1 MGIKPMVILGL
12 SCLISCSDDDEPGT
26 SSDNDTP
33 QPISEVNVP
42 KRNPYL
48 AAEHY
53 SITHFNSA
61 QTDAFPYSVKEGTFK
76 VDIDKCPMTW
86 SGPVNLMTLSSTN
99 SDYMWGMASDRVSYI
114 YIGNGSFEKVAEAA
128 YPTVST
134 KSQEDLEKLIA
145 KYNSVNELGE
155 VAKDILGPI
164 PQIAMASG
172 NYVLCD
178 KDNYAYTN
186 SLSRIIRYKLTDPND
201 PSKGITLDKE
211 IDMKNYFSNINTLVG
226 LSMTYDGYLV
236 ATFASG
242 IAIVDRTL
250 SNVVAQYALPADQTL
265 SNSISIDENNNL
277 TSYPEELTIDLPVY
291 IISKPKEQLAVG
303 DVIAL
308 ERSYAKVTKISGGK
322 ITAISYTGSGKTIH
336 TIKDFLFNQ
345 TMVRVVVSLAGNV
358 GGQINPMLLLALSNK
373 DDKDALLPLLMMN
386 QNGGA
391 LGMNPMMLMMLTDKG
406 EGTSMKDMLLLS
418 AMSGGNMFGGMFGQV
433 PQPAKVKE
441 APAVEPQPEIED

>member
-1 MGIKPMVILGL
+1 MRQLIKLLYCIGL
-12 SCLISCSDDDEPGT
+12 VFVFLACDSKEENKD
-26 SSDNDTP
+26 SSNTES
-33 QPISEVNVP
+33 IKTFRIGMN
-42 KRNPYL
+42 
-48 AAEHY
+48 AEY
-53 SITHFNSA
+53 PPFEFKK
-61 QTDAFPYSVKEGTFK
+61 DAEIVGFD
-76 VDIDKCPMTW
+76 VDILKAISKKVGFEYTLHHMSFDGLIPALKAGKIDMII
-86 SGPVNLMTLSSTN
+86 SGMSATN
-99 SDYMWGMASDRVSYI
+99 ERLKQVDFS
-114 YIGNGSFEKVAEAA
+114 
-128 YPTVST
+128 
-134 KSQEDLEKLIA
+134 
-145 KYNSVNELGE
+145 
-155 VAKDILGPI
+155 I
-164 PQIAMASG
+164 P
-172 NYVLCD
+172 Y
-178 KDNYAYTN
+178 YE
-186 SLSRIIRYKLTDPND
+186 
-201 PSKGITLDKE
+201 GITLFIKKKDNHSITNKE
-211 IDMKNYFSNINTLVG
+211 SIRGKRVGVYIGTVQEQAINKIKDEYSLTVIPSDSIFGAIMNLKTNKADVV
-226 LSMTYDGYLV
+226 LADLATAQGYV
-236 ATFASG
+236 
-242 IAIVDRTL
+242 
-250 SNVVAQYALPADQTL
+250 
-265 SNSISIDENNNL
+265 SIDKNNNL

-308 ERSYAKVTKISGGK
+308 ERSYAKVTKISDGK

-433 PQPAKVKE
+433 PQPAKAKE